1 MAVIGNYDVSSDS
14 EVFRIFPKNKKNGKV
29 TPITRV
35 NHFLYLRHV
44 PSGSLIVMKRYLHM
58 NNWYWRDSRDT
69 KPTSE
74 STILAEVSRML
85 FGGDQ
90 DRGAELLT
98 QVLTG
103 GVS

>member
-1 MAVIGNYDVSSDS
+1 MAVIGNYKVSSDS
-14 EVFRIFPKNKKNGKV
+14 EIFKIFPKNKKGQT

-35 NHFLYLRHV
+35 NHFLYLEHI
-44 PSGSLIVMKRYLHM
+44 PSGTLTVMKRYLHM